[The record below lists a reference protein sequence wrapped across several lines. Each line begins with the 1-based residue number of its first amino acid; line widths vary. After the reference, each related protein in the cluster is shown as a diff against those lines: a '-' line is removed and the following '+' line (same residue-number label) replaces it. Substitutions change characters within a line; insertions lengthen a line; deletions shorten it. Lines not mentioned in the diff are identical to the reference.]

1 MSNNKNEKAE
11 SSEKSIHI
19 GHRQRIINKY
29 IEYGLSSFSEH
40 EVLELLLFFSIPRS
54 DTNPLA
60 HKILDEFGS
69 LDNVFNSSA
78 DDLLSIDGVGNN
90 TAVLLSL
97 FRAVREYQSTH
108 LTHKKLML
116 NSGNKICR
124 FCLEYFKEHINEEAI
139 ILALDNKFC
148 LKKVSVVSSG
158 TSTQT
163 SFYADKILKTAL
175 NLRAPVIVLAHN
187 HPGGTPN
194 PSVADKALTLRLCDI
209 LGSVQVELYDHVI
222 CNEKEYISMRECGM
236 INKTERNDF

>member
-1 MSNNKNEKAE
+1 MQEEKNGKTVH
-11 SSEKSIHI
+11 SEKSVHS

-29 IEYGLSSFSEH
+29 IEYGLNSFSEH

-60 HKILDEFGS
+60 HKILEEFGS

-97 FRAVREYQSTH
+97 FRAVREYQNTH
-108 LTHKKLML
+108 LDAKKVSL
-116 NSGNKICR
+116 NSGSKICR
-124 FCLEYFKEHINEEAI
+124 FCLDYFKEHIDEEAI
-139 ILALDNKFC
+139 ILALDHKFN
-148 LKKVSVVSSG
+148 LKKVSVISQG

-187 HPGGTPN
+187 HPGGLPK
-194 PSVADKALTLRLCDI
+194 PSAADKSLTLRLNDI
-209 LGSVQVELYDHVI
+209 LKSLQIELYDHVI
-222 CNEKEYISMRECGM
+222 CNEKEYMSMRECGM
-236 INKTERNDF
+236 IN